1 MGNVKLIWATPNAE
15 QLIVKM
21 ARVSAPANQDNMDTA
36 PRLLNYL
43 IKHKHWSPYEM
54 ANLCVEIETTRG
66 ISAQILRH
74 RSFSFQEFCLSGD
87 TVILVSGGPG
97 TSLQRLKIK
106 DLFNKWNKSSF
117 KARFAR
123 SYDTDIKRF
132 IDVPILSVYESGEKP
147 VYRFFI
153 NTGHSTK
160 TIDCTNEHKVLTK
173 EKGFVDFSVAYT
185 EGLTIAL
192 NGEQATPLPYQDPQV
207 LQQHAWM
214 GSEKFA
220 LEFGIKSVTARKW
233 FRQHGIK
240 PYNSRTA
247 PKTDINPSFNAKK
260 TSFMTWARK
269 NILKEQC
276 EKCGHKGTTSRL
288 ELSHVIAHD
297 GDPALCFDEDNL
309 QTLCASCHRKH
320 DIQIQGKKFGW
331 TVGMTAKW
339 GTITTREFLGMQPTY
354 DIEMDHP
361 THNFVANGIIVHN
374 SQRYADVG
382 ELGSSVV
389 PHLRRQDSKNR
400 QNSID
405 DLSSDV
411 IAGYYRRIGHLFE
424 DAEHLYRE
432 MVSAGVAKEC
442 ARNVL
447 PIATKTRMY
456 MNGTLR
462 SYIHYLQVRTH
473 ESTQLEHRQI
483 AEQIKDIFCEQ
494 FPIIGEAV
502 FSVEGAASR

>member
-36 PRLLNYL
+36 QRLLNYL

-74 RSFSFQEFCLSGD
+74 RSFSFQEF
-87 TVILVSGGPG
+87 
-97 TSLQRLKIK
+97 
-106 DLFNKWNKSSF
+106 
-117 KARFAR
+117 
-123 SYDTDIKRF
+123 
-132 IDVPILSVYESGEKP
+132 
-147 VYRFFI
+147 
-153 NTGHSTK
+153 
-160 TIDCTNEHKVLTK
+160 
-173 EKGFVDFSVAYT
+173 
-185 EGLTIAL
+185 
-192 NGEQATPLPYQDPQV
+192 
-207 LQQHAWM
+207 
-214 GSEKFA
+214 
-220 LEFGIKSVTARKW
+220 
-233 FRQHGIK
+233 
-240 PYNSRTA
+240 
-247 PKTDINPSFNAKK
+247 
-260 TSFMTWARK
+260 
-269 NILKEQC
+269 
-276 EKCGHKGTTSRL
+276 
-288 ELSHVIAHD
+288 
-297 GDPALCFDEDNL
+297 
-309 QTLCASCHRKH
+309 
-320 DIQIQGKKFGW
+320 
-331 TVGMTAKW
+331 
-339 GTITTREFLGMQPTY
+339 
-354 DIEMDHP
+354 
-361 THNFVANGIIVHN
+361 

-382 ELGSSVV
+382 ELGSSIV
-389 PHLRRQDSKNR
+389 PHLRRQDGKNR

-456 MNGTLR
+456 MNGTIR